1 MGLNRHALIAQWIE
15 HLTTDQKVG
24 GSSPFERAE
33 APHWSTRS
41 RCGVF
46 AACLEFRHREFQ
58 TGKPSRFAVAPVPP
72 MYRAVN
78 PKSRRLEKPPP
89 ESSPSATNLSVP

>member
-1 MGLNRHALIAQWIE
+1 MSLNRHALIAQWIE

-46 AACLEFRHREFQ
+46 ANLSFKAAKLAHQLGSTDQ
-58 TGKPSRFAVAPVPP
+58 TVPSTSTR
-72 MYRAVN
+72 
-78 PKSRRLEKPPP
+78 
-89 ESSPSATNLSVP
+89 PSALPSM

>member
-46 AACLEFRHREFQ
+46 AF
-58 TGKPSRFAVAPVPP
+58 PP
-72 MYRAVN
+72 T
-78 PKSRRLEKPPP
+78 KPPLRQEPTDCTAP
-89 ESSPSATNLSVP
+89 EAIRPARRVPA